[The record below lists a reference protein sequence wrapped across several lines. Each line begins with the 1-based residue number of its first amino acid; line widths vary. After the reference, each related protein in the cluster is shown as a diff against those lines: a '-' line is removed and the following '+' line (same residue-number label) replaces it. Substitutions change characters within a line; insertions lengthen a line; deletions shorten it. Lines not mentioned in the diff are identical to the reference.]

1 MNAAMPHGAIGI
13 EGAYPL
19 LYLIWLLPLAGA
31 VILWAFGPRL
41 RSLGGPVGAA
51 LIGTAFVATLVSWSD
66 ATQISGSLGGAHQ
79 PMFAWLPG
87 FAFGLLFDRLALV
100 WTLIITGVGFL
111 IHVYSIGYMA
121 GDRAFARFFAYMN
134 FFVFAMLTL
143 VLSDNFVGLLV
154 GWGLVGL
161 ASYFLIGFWFERPT
175 AVAAARKAFVINVV
189 GDVGILFAVIVIVA
203 KVGSIGY
210 GDVFGNAAHAFT
222 SQELFIVC
230 VALFIGCAAKS
241 AQVPLQTW
249 LPDAMEG
256 PTPVSA
262 LIHAATM
269 VTAGVYLIARCA
281 PLWTASAEAREL
293 VGVIGAI
300 TAIGGAVLGIAQWD
314 IKRILAY
321 STMSQIGYMIMA
333 VGVGAFDAGVLHFLT
348 HAFFKAE
355 LFLGSGIIIHNLA
368 NEQDVRRMGG
378 LRKQMPFA
386 FIAILVGVLAICGI
400 PGFSGYF
407 SKDAVLYETLLHGHP
422 VLYAIGVLTA
432 GITAYYM
439 FRLLFVTFFGQYRGN
454 VDLSDLGIRHPELA
468 GTPGQA
474 AKLEREADEHEH
486 HGSGHAAHAPAWIM
500 SAPVAVLIPF
510 SIGIGWLA
518 IGGEASPWRAF
529 FAPLFPHAA
538 ASAEAAAPMPELL
551 SGLIVLVVVA
561 AGIALAYLRYGTKA
575 ALSNSVERLRTETV
589 RMPPVLANAYYFDAA
604 IDALVVRPAAAIGR
618 FFGNVVDPVVID
630 GGVREV
636 AHSATWFGH
645 LFRSFQTGLVRGY
658 ALYIVF
664 GVACFVVYY
673 AVIGTRP

>member
-1 MNAAMPHGAIGI
+1 MMPHTVLGVDGT
-13 EGAYPL
+13 YPVL
-19 LYLIWLLPLAGA
+19 FLVWLLPLVGA
-31 VILWAFGPRL
+31 IVLWAFGPQL
-41 RSLGGPVGAA
+41 RSLGGPIGAA
-51 LIGTAFVATLVSWSD
+51 LVGTAFIAALFSWNDAAQIKGSVS
-66 ATQISGSLGGAHQ
+66 GAHVS
-79 PMFAWLPG
+79 MFTWLPG
-87 FAFGLLFDRLALV
+87 FAFGLLFDRLALI

-189 GDVGILFAVIVIVA
+189 GDVGILFAILVIVSKI
-203 KVGSIGY
+203 GSIGY
-210 GDVFGNAAHAFT
+210 GDTFAGVGHAFT

-230 VALFIGCAAKS
+230 IALFIGCAAKS
-241 AQVPLQTW
+241 AQVPLHTW

-293 VGVIGAI
+293 VGVIGAL
-300 TAIGGAVLGIAQWD
+300 TAIGGAGLGIAQWD

-333 VGVGAFDAGVLHFLT
+333 VGVGAFSAGVLHFLT

-355 LFLGSGIIIHNLA
+355 LFLGAGIIIHNLA

-386 FIAILVGVLAICGI
+386 FAAIGVGVLAICGI

-407 SKDAVLYETLLHGHP
+407 SKDAVLYQTLQQGHP
-422 VLYAIGVLTA
+422 WLYAIGVLTA

-439 FRLLFVTFFGQYRGN
+439 FRLLFVTFFGPYRGN
-454 VDLSDLGIRHPELA
+454 VDPSDLGIRHPELA

-474 AKLEREADEHEH
+474 PKLEHEADEHEH
-486 HGSGHAAHAPAWIM
+486 HGSEHAAHAPAWIM
-500 SAPVAVLIPF
+500 SAPVAILIPF
-510 SIGIGWLA
+510 SIGVGWLA
-518 IGGEASPWRAF
+518 YGGETSPWQTF
-529 FAPLFPHAA
+529 FAPLFP
-538 ASAEAAAPMPELL
+538 AAAPAASGAPIGELG
-551 SGLIVLVVVA
+551 SGLIVLLVVA
-561 AGIALAYLRYGTKA
+561 VGIALAYLRYGTQA
-575 ALSNSVERLRTETV
+575 ALKGSVERLRTETV

-604 IDALVVRPAAAIGR
+604 IDALIVKPAAAAGR
-618 FFGNVVDPVVID
+618 FFGQFLDPVVID

-636 AHSATWFGH
+636 VFSANWFGH
-645 LFRSFQTGLVRGY
+645 LFRSFQTGLVRAY
-658 ALYIVF
+658 ALYIVL

-673 AVIGTRP
+673 AAIGTGK